1 MMCESLIT
9 IPILSNSI
17 AYLAQVI
24 VKPNS
29 DTVEDA
35 ALVFSGSQFFTAL
48 VAGLVVAF
56 AFQLLFTNL
65 GVAARISLLG
75 GGSSSDSSSEDSGG
89 LGGTTEKIGLALG
102 FETIISVTL
111 ALFIACILA
120 VKLSLFVSPLSGAI
134 VGLVIWGTFFS
145 LIMWLSSTTVGSL
158 IGSGVNTATSGMQVI
173 VGTVAAT
180 IGADTASKKTITTAE
195 VAVASVRRELGAA
208 IDPVTMRENV
218 EDFLS
223 SIKTPELNIE
233 KIATDVERLLNGE
246 NLQEIADSESFRN
259 IDHSTFV
266 SLIGDRP
273 DLSKKEVNR
282 LAGKLEFVW
291 QRVVNKI
298 PRTPSSN
305 PLQDFANYLTSATK
319 ARLLGEDLSQKLE
332 GLIAEMQLC
341 PKSHNIAMDRSMSIG
356 FSGLIYLVMRRT
368 DLSDLDVD
376 SIIDKLESVKED
388 LGEQTIK
395 LAPQVGVKE
404 RKPPNTIYRDIENYL
419 LNAYPW
425 QLKPNN
431 LNREFCNLIYDSEAD
446 PETVV
451 SQLQKIDRADLKHL
465 LNQKKKLTKGQINS
479 VANLLNSIRWKII
492 ATAEAAYEQ
501 EIVIDLLLA
510 AQEYL
515 VSTPKEELSPEK
527 IQLDF
532 KPILEDFDATYE
544 QLSNRLIQLDRST
557 LERMLELRGD
567 MNEIAISA
575 VVGELEMTRSLV
587 LQQAQENFTQAKALA
602 EIQWLR
608 LQAYLRDLNKAE
620 LNYQGIK
627 QELELLFDD
636 PQAETRTIKTRL
648 AQFDRD
654 TLVQLLSQRQ
664 DLNEEQVEEIIDN
677 VESLWSLTQSTS
689 QHLENQAQAQYEQA
703 KSAIA
708 DYLRSTGKAELNPEG
723 IKQYLTLL
731 LDNPQLG
738 AKAIRQSLA
747 AIDRDTL
754 VQLLAQRDD
763 LSQNEVSQVVDEVR
777 LTLRT
782 IAKAPRR
789 LAIRTQ
795 EQVSDFQ
802 SSIAQYICNTDKEE
816 LNPQGIERD
825 VEFLLNDPRA
835 GIESLQERLFQFD
848 RPTLVALLF
857 QREDIAEAN
866 INQIVDRVLAVRDRI
881 FKKLQRSQTKIQSI
895 FERILAK
902 IRDYLKSLE
911 SPELNYY
918 SIKGDLQTLFDDPQA
933 GFEVLRDRFSE
944 LDRNTLIAILSSRDD
959 ISQVDAERLVRQVE
973 RTRDRILQRAE
984 LIQQQAQ
991 LRLEEAKRQTQKQLE
1006 ETRKAAASASWW
1018 LFFTALISAIAS
1030 AAGGALGVMD

>member
-1 MMCESLIT
+1 MQESLTT
-9 IPILSNSI
+9 IPIL
-17 AYLAQVI
+17 LAQVI
-24 VKPNS
+24 VKQNLA
-29 DTVEDA
+29 TVEDT

-48 VAGLVVAF
+48 VAGLVLAF

-89 LGGTTEKIGLALG
+89 LGGKTEKIGLALG

-120 VKLSLFVSPLSGAI
+120 VKLSLFGSPLSGAI

-158 IGSGVNTATSGMQVI
+158 IGSVVNTATLGMQVF
-173 VGTVAAT
+173 VGTAAAA
-180 IGADTASKKTITTAE
+180 IGTNTASQKAIATAE
-195 VAVASVRRELGAA
+195 AASVRRELGTA

-218 EDFLS
+218 EDFLF

-233 KIATDVERLLNGE
+233 KIATDFESLLDGE
-246 NLQEIADSESFRN
+246 NLQEIADSESLRN
-259 IDHSTFV
+259 IDRSTFTA
-266 SLIGDRP
+266 LISDRSN
-273 DLSKKEVNR
+273 LSKQEVNR

-291 QRVVNKI
+291 QRVVQKI
-298 PRTPSSN
+298 PPTPSSN

-319 ARLLGEDLSQKLE
+319 EQLLGEDLSQKLE

-341 PKSHNIAMDRSMSIG
+341 PKSQSSATNRSMSIS
-356 FSGLIYLVMRRT
+356 FNGLIYLVMRRT

-376 SIIDKLESVKED
+376 IIIDKLEPVKEY
-388 LGEQTIK
+388 LGKQSDKI
-395 LAPQVGVKE
+395 APQVGVKE
-404 RKPPNTIYRDIENYL
+404 RKPQNTIYRDIENYL

-431 LNREFCNLIYDSEAD
+431 LNREFRNLIYDPEAD

-451 SQLQKIDRADLKHL
+451 SQIKEIDRADLKQI
-465 LNQKKKLTKGQINS
+465 LNQKEVLTKGQINS
-479 VANLLNSIRWKII
+479 VANLLNSIRWEII

-501 EIVIDLLLA
+501 EIVIELLSA
-510 AQEYL
+510 AREYL
-515 VSTPKEELSPEK
+515 VSTSKEDLSPEK

-532 KPILEDFDATYE
+532 KAILEDFDATYK
-544 QLSNRLIQLDRST
+544 QLSNRLLQLDRPT
-557 LERMLELRGD
+557 LEGMLELRGD

-608 LQAYLRDLNKAE
+608 LQTYLQDTNKAE
-620 LNYQGIK
+620 LSYQGIK

-636 PQAETRTIKTRL
+636 PQAGTRTIKARL

-664 DLNEEQVEEIIDN
+664 DLSEEQVEEIIDDI
-677 VESLWSLTQSTS
+677 ESLWSLTQSAP
-689 QHLENQAQAQYEQA
+689 QQLKNQAQAQYEQA
-703 KSAIA
+703 KRAIA
-708 DYLRSTGKAELNPEG
+708 DYLRSTGKTELNTEG
-723 IKQYLTLL
+723 IKQDLTFL

-738 AKAIRQSLA
+738 AKAIRQHLA

-754 VQLLAQRDD
+754 LQLLAQRGD
-763 LSQNEVSQVVDEVR
+763 LSQNEVNQVVDKVQ

-795 EQVSDFQ
+795 EQVPAFQ
-802 SSIAQYICNTDKEE
+802 SSIAQYLRHTDKEK
-816 LNPQGIERD
+816 LNPERIERD
-825 VEFLLNDPRA
+825 VELLLNDLRA

-848 RPTLVALLF
+848 RSNLVALLF
-857 QREDIAEAN
+857 QRNDISEAD

-902 IRDYLKSLE
+902 IRDYLNGLE
-911 SPELNYY
+911 RPELNYY

-933 GFEVLRDRFSE
+933 GFEVLRERFSE
-944 LDRNTLIAILSSRDD
+944 IDRDTLITILSSRDD
-959 ISQVDAERLVRQVE
+959 ISQTDAEILVRQVE
-973 RTRDRILQRAE
+973 RTRDRVLQKAE

-991 LRLEEAKRQTQKQLE
+991 LRLEEAKKQAQKQRE

-1030 AAGGALGVMD
+1030 AVGGALGVMD